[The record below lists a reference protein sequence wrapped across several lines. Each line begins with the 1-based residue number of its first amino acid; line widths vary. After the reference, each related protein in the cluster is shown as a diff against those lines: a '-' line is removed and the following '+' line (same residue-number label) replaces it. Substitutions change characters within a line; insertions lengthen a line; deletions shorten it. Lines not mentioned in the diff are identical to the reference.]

1 MKIPVRSVGGGRLAV
16 PRWLS
21 PTVPDWLSEVVP
33 DWLTEVM
40 RPKKVKPPWGTML
53 RSVLAIWVPLAVG
66 LLTGHAAITLLP
78 AMGGL
83 IGIMIDNGGTLR
95 ARVRRVGTAT
105 VFGGAVG
112 IAVGSLIHGRG
123 WTAVIVLVAVAAV
136 SSLLARFG
144 GTGSV
149 TGLQLMVYTAVS
161 LGPLGELRPWWHTA
175 LGFIVGGAWSLLLL
189 VPGWLVSPR
198 GVEQRLVANV
208 YHAIAADLRA
218 IGTPETAVA
227 HRNVTAELN
236 TAYDAMLTWRAVS
249 GGRSRRAMRLMGIL
263 NISHQMV
270 EAAGALR
277 FDDARP
283 PELVPD
289 LIDRLADAI
298 TERRVPPLPTIP
310 VAWSAS
316 PGALALREAM
326 VALTR
331 VISGNWDPPSD
342 SLVPSRPG
350 FAERARAQFLTLQE
364 DLLGGWIAWTFT
376 IRLMLCTAV
385 AGVVIEVA
393 PLTRS
398 YWVVLTVATV
408 LKPDFGSV
416 FARALQRGAGTVIG
430 AVLGAVILALIPY
443 GPWLLVPFG
452 ILAALLPYG
461 KARHFGLSAVFLTPF
476 VVLLIDLLDDTGWR
490 LAEDRALD
498 TVIGSA
504 IVLLVGYAPWPVS
517 WHARLPEQ
525 FAATLRTVTAYMTE
539 SLVFSREENP
549 PQTPAGSPP
558 GPQASALGARPAQRS
573 RLRRRAFRSLADLRA
588 EFQRAMSEP
597 ESVSRRATVWWPA
610 VVGLEDLLD
619 AITRE
624 YLAISRGAPAPPAK
638 SVHRIAGTLTAI
650 ADAMEAGQ
658 PLIAG
663 PLPPDP
669 ELQPLTDA
677 AAGVL
682 SALNPLP
689 ATEDRDEE
697 EKATGVR

>member
-1 MKIPVRSVGGGRLAV
+1 
-16 PRWLS
+16 
-21 PTVPDWLSEVVP
+21 
-33 DWLTEVM
+33 
-40 RPKKVKPPWGTML
+40 ML
-53 RSVLAIWVPLAVG
+53 RSVLAIWVPLAAG
-66 LLTGHAAITLLP
+66 LLTGHADLTLLP

-123 WTAVIVLVAVAAV
+123 WIAVIVLVAVAAV
-136 SSLLARFG
+136 SSLMTRFG

-175 LGFIVGGAWSLLLL
+175 LGFIVGGAWSLVLL
-189 VPGWLVSPR
+189 VPGWLLSPR

-249 GGRSRRAMRLMGIL
+249 GGRSRQALRLMGIL
-263 NISHQMV
+263 NVSHQMV

-277 FDDARP
+277 FGDEQP
-283 PELVPD
+283 PELIPD
-289 LIDRLADAI
+289 LIDRLANAI
-298 TERRVPPLPTIP
+298 TEREAPRRAPDKFAAFAIGRASRGSGGRPPVETLPPVP

-331 VISGNWDPPSD
+331 VISGNWSPSSA
-342 SLVPSRPG
+342 SLVPSRPSL
-350 FAERARAQFLTLQE
+350 AERTRAQLAAVQE

-452 ILAALLPYG
+452 VLAALLPYG

-476 VVLLIDLLDDTGWR
+476 VVLLIDLLDDTGWH
-490 LAEDRALD
+490 LAGDRALD
-498 TVIGSA
+498 TVIGSV

-525 FAATLRTVTAYMTE
+525 FAATLRTVTAYMAE
-539 SLVFSREENP
+539 SLLVRGENP
-549 PQTPAGSPP
+549 PQTPSGTQASVRSPS
-558 GPQASALGARPAQRS
+558 GPQPGERGTPRS

-597 ESVSRRATVWWPA
+597 ESVSRRARVWWPA
-610 VVGLEDLLD
+610 VVGLEELLD
-619 AITRE
+619 AITGE
-624 YLAISRGAPAPPAK
+624 YLAISRGAPVPAAK

-663 PLPPDP
+663 KLPDDP
-669 ELQPLTDA
+669 ELRPLTDA
-677 AAGVL
+677 TASVL

-689 ATEDRDEE
+689 AEKERDKEE
-697 EKATGVR
+697 TPTGVR

>member
-1 MKIPVRSVGGGRLAV
+1 MRSVGGGRLAV

-33 DWLTEVM
+33 DWLTEVV

-66 LLTGHAAITLLP
+66 LLTGHAEIALLP

-95 ARVRRVGTAT
+95 ARVRRVGSAT

-123 WTAVIVLVAVAAV
+123 WIAVIVLVAVAAV
-136 SSLLARFG
+136 SSLMSRFG

-149 TGLQLMVYTAVS
+149 IGLQLMVYTAVS

-175 LGFIVGGAWSLLLL
+175 LGFIVGGAWSLVLL
-189 VPGWLVSPR
+189 VPGWLLSPR
-198 GVEQRLVANV
+198 GVEQRLVGGV

-236 TAYDAMLTWRAVS
+236 AAYDALLTWRAVS

-263 NISHQMV
+263 NVSHQMV

-277 FDDARP
+277 FEDAQP
-283 PELVPD
+283 PELIPV
-289 LIDRLADAI
+289 LIDRLASTI
-298 TERRVPPLPTIP
+298 TEREAPRQLPPVP

-326 VALTR
+326 VSLTR
-331 VISGNWDPPSD
+331 VIAGDWSPPSA
-342 SLVPSRPG
+342 SLVPSRPSL
-350 FAERARAQFLTLQE
+350 AERTRAQFATVEE

-430 AVLGAVILALIPY
+430 AVLGAVILALVPY

-476 VVLLIDLLDDTGWR
+476 VVLLIDLLDDTGWH
-490 LAEDRALD
+490 LAGDRALD

-525 FAATLRTVTAYMTE
+525 FAATLRTVTVYMTE
-539 SLVFSREENP
+539 SLLPRGEDLP
-549 PQTPAGSPP
+549 GTPAGAP
-558 GPQASALGARPAQRS
+558 GLGERATPRS

-597 ESVSRRATVWWPA
+597 ESVSRRARVWWPA
-610 VVGLEDLLD
+610 VVGLEELLD
-619 AITRE
+619 AITAN
-624 YLAISRGAPAPPAK
+624 YLAVSRGAPAPAAK

-650 ADAMEAGQ
+650 ADAMEAGL
-658 PLIAG
+658 PLVAG
-663 PLPPDP
+663 KLPDEP
-669 ELQPLTDA
+669 ELRPLTDA

-689 ATEDRDEE
+689 AEKEE
-697 EKATGVR
+697 APTGVR

>member
-1 MKIPVRSVGGGRLAV
+1 
-16 PRWLS
+16 
-21 PTVPDWLSEVVP
+21 
-33 DWLTEVM
+33 M

-66 LLTGHAAITLLP
+66 LLTGHAEIALLP

-123 WTAVIVLVAVAAV
+123 WIAVIVLVAVAAV
-136 SSLLARFG
+136 SSLMARFG

-175 LGFIVGGAWSLLLL
+175 LGFIVGGAWSLVLL
-189 VPGWLVSPR
+189 VPGWLWSPR

-263 NISHQMV
+263 NVSHQMV

-277 FDDARP
+277 SEDAPP
-283 PELVPD
+283 PELIPA

-298 TERRVPPLPTIP
+298 TERETPRQLPPVP

-331 VISGNWDPPSD
+331 VISGNWDPSSA
-342 SLVPSRPG
+342 SLVPSRPSL
-350 FAERARAQFLTLQE
+350 AERTRAQFATVQE

-430 AVLGAVILALIPY
+430 AVLGAVILAVVPY

-476 VVLLIDLLDDTGWR
+476 VVLLIDLLDNTGWH
-490 LAEDRALD
+490 LAGDRALD
-498 TVIGSA
+498 TVIGSV

-525 FAATLRTVTAYMTE
+525 FAATLRTVTLYMTE
-539 SLVFSREENP
+539 SLVPVLPRGENP
-549 PQTPAGSPP
+549 PQTPSGSPP
-558 GPQASALGARPAQRS
+558 GPQAPGPGERATPRS

-597 ESVSRRATVWWPA
+597 ESVSRRARVWWPA
-610 VVGLEDLLD
+610 VVGLEELVD
-619 AITRE
+619 AITGE
-624 YLAISRGAPAPPAK
+624 YLAISRGAPAPAAK

-650 ADAMEAGQ
+650 ADAMEAGR
-658 PLIAG
+658 PLVAG
-663 PLPPDP
+663 KLPDDP
-669 ELQPLTDA
+669 ELRPVTDA

-689 ATEDRDEE
+689 AEEERDEE
-697 EKATGVR
+697 ETPTGVR